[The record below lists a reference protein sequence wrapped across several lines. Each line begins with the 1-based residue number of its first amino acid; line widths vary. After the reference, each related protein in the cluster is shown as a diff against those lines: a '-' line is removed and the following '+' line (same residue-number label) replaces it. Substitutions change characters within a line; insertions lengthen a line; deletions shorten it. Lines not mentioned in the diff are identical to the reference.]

1 MDEMEFVENTNCPI
15 DSCNRTAVQNF
26 LLTTP
31 LEVRPVVSIGDIDTT
46 CISAPLINCEQ
57 VNDGRACVL
66 TVVQEIRV
74 SIPLECGAEVRKDD
88 STIACGE
95 SDDDDDD
102 DDTADCVR

>member
-1 MDEMEFVENTNCPI
+1 MDEMEFVENSNCPI
-15 DSCNRTAVQNF
+15 DRCSRTAVQNF

-31 LEVRPVVSIGDIDTT
+31 LEVRPVVSIGDISAA
-46 CISAPLINCEQ
+46 CISSPIANCKQ

-88 STIACGE
+88 STIACEVSG
-95 SDDDDDD
+95 
-102 DDTADCVR
+102 TADADCAE